1 MANFIYGKAKEAL
14 FNGGFDISSNTFGI
28 LLIDTASYTAEQNIH
43 EFVSDIPEFAIK
55 KNYYPVQNITNNLG
69 TIDANDVYIDD
80 YSGQSF
86 DAIVFYQLA
95 QNVNNSRLL
104 FYIDNSPGLPFP
116 GASSVSPVTIIWNND
131 QNKIISL

>member
-43 EFVSDIPEFAIK
+43 EFVSDIPESAIK